1 MPFSG
6 NTFSEIEEARLK
18 VARIIAE
25 NKARL
30 DVTDRE
36 YGRIVT
42 DMSAASAE
50 YGPIVQAAADL
61 LASAPDNQAF
71 QVLNQAIQAHL
82 ADFNN
87 VSSEATAKDQL
98 VNT

>member
-18 VARIIAE
+18 IARIIAE

-42 DMSAASAE
+42 DMSAA
-50 YGPIVQAAADL
+50 P
-61 LASAPDNQAF
+61 
-71 QVLNQAIQAHL
+71 LNIP
-82 ADFNN
+82 
-87 VSSEATAKDQL
+87 
-98 VNT
+98 